1 MRKSFS
7 QGADNMSNLRNKAAK
22 KAGKT
27 GLKTGKKILAKI
39 IGYVGLPIL
48 ILTFCLLIVIGGI
61 SSQTQKQVSA
71 LSIADNKNE
80 SPSGDESLGKG
91 KATYVGVD
99 DTDTEFSRKI
109 LAQTSKYSNS
119 YNPYYH
125 GYTNLC
131 QKFCGDMY
139 RKAGVPYQG
148 TCCAFRHST
157 IAQKSGKIPKG
168 ALVFSGRKPDGSFY
182 ENNHAPGTYCGFCNS
197 WAGHIGIY
205 VGNGIIVGSQ
215 IPYAMS
221 VDAWIEL
228 CGYGG
233 WSTH

>member
-1 MRKSFS
+1 
-7 QGADNMSNLRNKAAK
+7 MSNLGKKAAK
-22 KAGKT
+22 KAGSKS
-27 GLKTGKKILAKI
+27 LKAGRKILAKI
-39 IGYVGLPIL
+39 IGYIGLPIFIGL
-48 ILTFCLLIVIGGI
+48 ICFIVIVGGLNSQI
-61 SSQTQKQVSA
+61 SKQVSA
-71 LSIADNKNE
+71 LSALDNDKETNAQNE
-80 SPSGDESLGKG
+80 NLGKG

-131 QKFCGDMY
+131 QKFCGDIY
-139 RKAGVPYQG
+139 RKAGVPYQDG
-148 TCCAFRHST
+148 CCAFKHST

-182 ENNHAPGTYCGFCNS
+182 ENNHVPGTYCTVSNS

-233 WSTH
+233 WSTY

>member
-1 MRKSFS
+1 MASIGKR
-7 QGADNMSNLRNKAAK
+7 AAK
-22 KAGKT
+22 TAGKKGLKAGR
-27 GLKTGKKILAKI
+27 KILAKV
-39 IGYVGLPIL
+39 IGLIGIPIL
-48 ILTFCLLIVIGGI
+48 IGGLCLVVIIGGI
-61 SSQTQKQVSA
+61 SSQVQKQVSA
-71 LSIADNKNE
+71 LSATASSEE
-80 SPSGDESLGKG
+80 SFPEANLGKG

-99 DTDTEFSRKI
+99 DTDTEFSKKI

-139 RKAGVPYQG
+139 RKAGVPYQE
-148 TCCAFRHST
+148 TCCAYNHST

-168 ALVFSGRKPDGSFY
+168 ALVFSGKKPDGSFY
-182 ENNHAPGTYCGFCNS
+182 ENNHVPGTYCGFCNS

-221 VDAWIEL
+221 VDAWIEM

-233 WSTH
+233 WSTY

>member
-1 MRKSFS
+1 MASIGKR
-7 QGADNMSNLRNKAAK
+7 AAK
-22 KAGKT
+22 TAGKRGLKAGR
-27 GLKTGKKILAKI
+27 KILAKV
-39 IGYVGLPIL
+39 IGLIGIPIL
-48 ILTFCLLIVIGGI
+48 IGGLCLVVIIGGI
-61 SSQTQKQVSA
+61 SSQVEKQVSA
-71 LSIADNKNE
+71 LSAMDSNEGSFPEAD
-80 SPSGDESLGKG
+80 LGKG

-157 IAQKSGKIPKG
+157 IAQKAGKIPKG

-221 VDAWIEL
+221 VDAWIEM

-233 WSTH
+233 WSTY

>member
-1 MRKSFS
+1 MASIGKR
-7 QGADNMSNLRNKAAK
+7 AAK
-22 KAGKT
+22 TAGKKGLKAGR
-27 GLKTGKKILAKI
+27 KILAKV
-39 IGYVGLPIL
+39 IGLIGIPIL
-48 ILTFCLLIVIGGI
+48 IGGLCLVVIIGGI
-61 SSQTQKQVSA
+61 SSQVQKQVSA
-71 LSIADNKNE
+71 LSATASSEE
-80 SPSGDESLGKG
+80 SFPEANLGKG

-148 TCCAFRHST
+148 TCCAYNHST

-182 ENNHAPGTYCGFCNS
+182 ENNHVPGTYCGFCNS

-221 VDAWIEL
+221 VDAWIEM

-233 WSTH
+233 WSTY

>member
-1 MRKSFS
+1 MALGK
-7 QGADNMSNLRNKAAK
+7 KAAK
-22 KAGKT
+22 TAGKKGLKAG
-27 GLKTGKKILAKI
+27 GKILAKV
-39 IGYVGLPIL
+39 IGLIGIPIL
-48 ILTFCLLIVIGGI
+48 IWGLCLVVIIGGM
-61 SSQTQKQVSA
+61 SSQISKEVSA
-71 LSIADNKNE
+71 LSAIDIGEE
-80 SPSGDESLGKG
+80 SFPESDLGKG

-99 DTDTEFSRKI
+99 DTDTEFSKKI

-157 IAQKSGKIPKG
+157 IAQKTGKIPKG

-221 VDAWIEL
+221 VDAWIEM

-233 WSTH
+233 YSTY